1 VISFCRI
8 VHDLD
13 EKAAVAE
20 SHRCLQCDLRL
31 KMTPVKFWGDY

>member
-1 VISFCRI
+1 MGFCSI

-13 EKAAVAE
+13 AKGAIAE